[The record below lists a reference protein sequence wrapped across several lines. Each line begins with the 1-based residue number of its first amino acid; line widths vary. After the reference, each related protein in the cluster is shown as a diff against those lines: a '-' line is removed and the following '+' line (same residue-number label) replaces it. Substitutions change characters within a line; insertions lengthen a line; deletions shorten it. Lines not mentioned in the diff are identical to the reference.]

1 MNRFI
6 TLFLGMTMMAGEI
19 HAEEDKITVRG
30 LSQKLELTGWK
41 TSWPVKGETIPPL
54 QPLPGGAMV
63 AMVKLPDGARDLV
76 RWSKEGK
83 ELARVPLEIEGEI
96 HASHLFDNRLILA
109 SDTEVI
115 EVDVATLRRC
125 RARNLSVSRNGYTM
139 SRVGPDGLWVVDEKS
154 LYHFLLDGS
163 PPQVL
168 ALPLDRNRKGNLCP
182 KDMPSAP
189 CYLAENTR
197 MYVSQ
202 RGDLLIIEMFQEQY
216 PYKGSPGRYDQVF
229 PSTATVLDAA
239 GKVVAQKPLST
250 VKEKWQW
257 FWTEGSRGGNPVGT
271 PSDIGVVRTR
281 HETKWMPASEPL
293 DAHGNDFLFTSGS
306 DEGTDESTVR
316 SMNRK
321 LETNWKV
328 SFRNF
333 AHFITSADWARP
345 LLIHDERCYLF
356 VSIGDSGRKQKD
368 LVVYGI
374 DGIQQE
380 RFRTHFKRPRFAIGQ
395 STEGDWLLIAY

>member
-6 TLFLGMTMMAGEI
+6 VFLLGLTMMAGEI
-19 HAEEDKITVRG
+19 HAEEDKVTVRG

-41 TSWPVKGETIPPL
+41 MSWPVKGEIIPPL

-63 AMVKLPDGARDLV
+63 AMVKLPDGHRDLV

-96 HASHLFDNRLILA
+96 HASHRFGNRLVVA
-109 SDTEVI
+109 SDAEVTEFDI
-115 EVDVATLRRC
+115 ATLRKG
-125 RARNLSVSRNGYTM
+125 RARKLRVSRNGYTM
-139 SRVGPDGLWVVDEKS
+139 FRVGPDGLWVVDEKS
-154 LYHFLLDGS
+154 LYHFPLDGG
-163 PPQVL
+163 PPRIL

-182 KDMPSAP
+182 KDAPSPP
-189 CYLAENTR
+189 CYLAENTG

-202 RGDLLIIEMFQEQY
+202 QGDVFVLEMFQEQY
-216 PYKGSPGRYDQVF
+216 PFKGAPGRYDRVF

-239 GKVVAQKPLST
+239 GRIVAQKPFST

-257 FWTEGSRGGNPVGT
+257 FWTEGSGSGNPIGT
-271 PSDIGVVRTR
+271 PGDIGLIRTR
-281 HETKWMPASEPL
+281 HETKWMPASQPL
-293 DAHGNDFLFTSGS
+293 DAHGNDFLFTSGN

-333 AHFITSADWARP
+333 AHFITSEDWARP
-345 LLIHDERCYLF
+345 LLIHDEGCYLF
-356 VSIGDSGRKQKD
+356 VSISENGRKQKD

-374 DGIQQE
+374 EGIQQE
-380 RFRTHFKRPRFAIGQ
+380 QFRTHYKRPRFAIGQ
-395 STEGDWLLIAY
+395 SAEGDWLLIAY

>member
-6 TLFLGMTMMAGEI
+6 ALFLGLSMMAGEI

-41 TSWPVKGETIPPL
+41 MSWPVKGETIPPL

-83 ELARVPLEIEGEI
+83 ELARVPLELKGEVQ
-96 HASHLFDNRLILA
+96 ASHLFGNRLVVA
-109 SDTEVI
+109 SEAEVI
-115 EVDVATLRRC
+115 EVDVNTLTRG
-125 RARNLSVSRNGYTM
+125 RARRFELADNGYTLY
-139 SRVGPDGLWVVDEKS
+139 RAGPNGLWVADEKAV
-154 LYHFLLDGS
+154 YHFSLDGQA
-163 PPQVL
+163 PLVL
-168 ALPLDRNRKGNLCP
+168 ARPLDAKRKNNLCP
-182 KDMPSAP
+182 KNAP
-189 CYLAENTR
+189 CPSCFVPENTK

-202 RGDLLIIEMFQEQY
+202 QGDVFVLDVFAEQY
-216 PYKGSPGRYDQVF
+216 PYKGSSGRYDQVF

-239 GKVVAQKPLST
+239 GKIVAQKPFST

-257 FWTEGSRGGNPVGT
+257 LWTEGSGGGNPVGT
-271 PSDIGVVRTR
+271 PSDIGLVRTR

-321 LETNWKV
+321 LKTNWKV

-333 AHFITSADWARP
+333 AHFITSANWARP
-345 LLIHDERCYLF
+345 LLIHDEGCYQF
-356 VSIGDSGRKQKD
+356 VSIGEDGRKQKD

-380 RFRTHFKRPRFAIGQ
+380 QFRTHFKRPRFAIGQ
-395 STEGDWLLIAY
+395 SSEGDWLLIAY